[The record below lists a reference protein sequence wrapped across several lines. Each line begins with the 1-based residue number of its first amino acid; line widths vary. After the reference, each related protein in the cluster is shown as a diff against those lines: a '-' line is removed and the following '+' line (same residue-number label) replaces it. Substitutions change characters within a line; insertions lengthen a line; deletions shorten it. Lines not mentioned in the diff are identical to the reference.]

1 MGHLSANVHGR
12 LGAEES
18 APSQSTN
25 KADVFWIK
33 VAHLMLRTHVDE
45 LVEWNQQNLQ
55 PCKRCKASTGHK
67 RCIIDDSHPA
77 CKTCRN
83 ARASC
88 DRKSAFLFDCTR
100 TEFYDTKE
108 EFSAIYESGPPAWLQ
123 LVKAAQGRKKRKNY
137 NKPHENISFACMK
150 LHRYPRAT
158 SASEQER
165 PMSVYTPE
173 GIERAREFED
183 INLQIAAIEEAVL
196 SVRSRLDQMYNDSN
210 GEEFRVPAIREL
222 LQKLR
227 YLRQAID
234 DPSLSIP
241 LPTTSTDATE

>member
-1 MGHLSANVHGR
+1 MGHLSANVHGH
-12 LGAEES
+12 LGTEES

-25 KADVFWIK
+25 KANAFWIK
-33 VAHLMLRTHVDE
+33 VAHLMLRTHVDGHLVGSRE

-137 NKPHENISFACMK
+137 NKPHENISFAFFDGHPLPVCESCMK

-158 SASEQER
+158 PASEQER

-173 GIERAREFED
+173 GIERAREFRRH
-183 INLQIAAIEEAVL
+183 QP
-196 SVRSRLDQMYNDSN
+196 SN
-210 GEEFRVPAIREL
+210 QQP
-222 LQKLR
+222 
-227 YLRQAID
+227 
-234 DPSLSIP
+234 
-241 LPTTSTDATE
+241 

>member
-1 MGHLSANVHGR
+1 ML
-12 LGAEES
+12 
-18 APSQSTN
+18 
-25 KADVFWIK
+25 FWIK
-33 VAHLMLRTHVDE
+33 VAHLMLRTHVDGHLVGSRE

-108 EFSAIYESGPPAWLQ
+108 EFSAIYES
-123 LVKAAQGRKKRKNY
+123 AAQGRKKRKNY
-137 NKPHENISFACMK
+137 NKPHENISFAFFDGHPLPVCESCMK